1 MSLGWEAVLLLL
13 IVVAGTSGELCVTR
27 AMKTMG
33 EVKDFRPASLVR
45 VLIRAVQVPWMWL
58 GITLMAVAFFAL
70 LGALS
75 IENVSFVVPV
85 TALSY
90 AAGAF
95 GGEIFLGERVSRRRW
110 VGVALVCVGVTL
122 VFIGRK

>member
-1 MSLGWEAVLLLL
+1 MALEALLLLL
-13 IVVAGTSGELCVTR
+13 IVMAGTSGELCVTR
-27 AMKTMG
+27 AMKTIG
-33 EVKDFRPASLVR
+33 EVTNFRPAALVR
-45 VLIRAVQVPWMWL
+45 VLVRAIQVPWMWL
-58 GITLMAVAFFAL
+58 GVGLMTIAFFAL

-90 AAGAF
+90 AAGAL
-95 GGEIFLGERVSRRRW
+95 GGEFFLGERVSRRRW